1 LEKVQKRATKILLQL
16 KHMNYSDRLKTCKLP
31 TLHYRRIR
39 GDMIE
44 MFTILTGKYDIE
56 TAPSL
61 VRVCSSVTRGHS
73 LRLQKIG
80 QNKIYVSFVLLIE

>member
-1 LEKVQKRATKILLQL
+1 MQITYI
-16 KHMNYSDRLKTCKLP
+16 

-44 MFTILTGKYDIE
+44 TYKILTGIYDIE

-61 VRVCSSVTRGHS
+61 VGVCSSVTRGHS
-73 LRLQKIG
+73 LRLQKNRTKCDLCKFSFTNRIV
-80 QNKIYVSFVLLIE
+80 NIWNSLPSYVVY